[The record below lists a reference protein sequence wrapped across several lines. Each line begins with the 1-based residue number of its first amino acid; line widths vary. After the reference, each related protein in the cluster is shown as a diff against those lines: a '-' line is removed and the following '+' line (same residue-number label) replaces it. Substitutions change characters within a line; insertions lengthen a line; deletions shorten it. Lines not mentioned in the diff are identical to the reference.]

1 MGTIR
6 EFMDQAEG
14 GKLILPSIQRE
25 YVWNEEQIC
34 RLFDS
39 IMSEYPIGHMMWWK
53 LDGSKINEKG
63 ITFYKLLNNYN
74 EMIPENNEKLENP
87 SPDKTYFAILD
98 GQQRT
103 QSLYIGLKG
112 YLKLK
117 IYRAR
122 KNNVESYKNKYLYI
136 NLIGEESELDEYKY
150 EFKFFADEELKN
162 KENENKFFFR
172 VGKILQYDRLP
183 NINDIENIKN
193 IQLNDEQ
200 KRIAQDILFNLYQK
214 INVND
219 SILHW
224 DIISSDKS
232 LDNVLNIF
240 IRTNSGGTVL
250 SKTDLLFS
258 TVVANWEDA
267 RKNIEELLDRIN
279 NKGGQGVRFNFT
291 KDFIMRTL
299 MYLLDEPVTLKLN
312 DIKDNIQS
320 MRENW
325 ELLSSAISKAPSVLK
340 YAGYNGENLISYNAV
355 MPIIYYIYKGGFLK
369 KTDTIDYN
377 PMEELKKYLVIAQMK
392 KLFGVASNNTL
403 TNVRNALIDKNKKL
417 RNKYFKLND
426 LNNVNIVGNRD
437 FSVNDEIIE
446 SWFEENKN
454 DYTFMILTLLYPCAD
469 IEKVKYHQDHMHPES
484 KLKNNPKFYNLR
496 NRLANLQLLPGDENE
511 SKNDTD
517 LEEWLNLDNDRLK
530 NTRYLP
536 ECSKKIEDYEIFL
549 EERKKLMKEELLKI
563 LKIN

>member
-1 MGTIR
+1 
-6 EFMDQAEG
+6 
-14 GKLILPSIQRE
+14 
-25 YVWNEEQIC
+25 
-34 RLFDS
+34 
-39 IMSEYPIGHMMWWK
+39 
-53 LDGSKINEKG
+53 
-63 ITFYKLLNNYN
+63 
-74 EMIPENNEKLENP
+74 
-87 SPDKTYFAILD
+87 
-98 GQQRT
+98 
-103 QSLYIGLKG
+103 
-112 YLKLK
+112 
-117 IYRAR
+117 
-122 KNNVESYKNKYLYI
+122 
-136 NLIGEESELDEYKY
+136 
-150 EFKFFADEELKN
+150 
-162 KENENKFFFR
+162 
-172 VGKILQYDRLP
+172 
-183 NINDIENIKN
+183 
-193 IQLNDEQ
+193 
-200 KRIAQDILFNLYQK
+200 
-214 INVND
+214 
-219 SILHW
+219 
-224 DIISSDKS
+224 
-232 LDNVLNIF
+232 
-240 IRTNSGGTVL
+240 
-250 SKTDLLFS
+250 
-258 TVVANWEDA
+258 
-267 RKNIEELLDRIN
+267 
-279 NKGGQGVRFNFT
+279 
-291 KDFIMRTL
+291 MRTL

>member
-39 IMSEYPIGHMMWWK
+39 IMSEYPIGHMMLWK

-403 TNVRNALIDKNKKL
+403 TNVRNAFIDKNKKL

-536 ECSKKIEDYEIFL
+536 ECSKKIEDYKIFL

>member
-39 IMSEYPIGHMMWWK
+39 IMSEYPIGHMMLWK

-63 ITFYKLLNNYN
+63 ITFYKLLNNYH

-291 KDFIMRTL
+291 KNFIMRTL

>member
-39 IMSEYPIGHMMWWK
+39 IMSEYPIGHMMLWK

-403 TNVRNALIDKNKKL
+403 TNVRNAFIDKNKKL

>member
-1 MGTIR
+1 M
-6 EFMDQAEG
+6 
-14 GKLILPSIQRE
+14 
-25 YVWNEEQIC
+25 
-34 RLFDS
+34 
-39 IMSEYPIGHMMWWK
+39 
-53 LDGSKINEKG
+53 
-63 ITFYKLLNNYN
+63 
-74 EMIPENNEKLENP
+74 
-87 SPDKTYFAILD
+87 
-98 GQQRT
+98 
-103 QSLYIGLKG
+103 
-112 YLKLK
+112 
-117 IYRAR
+117 
-122 KNNVESYKNKYLYI
+122 
-136 NLIGEESELDEYKY
+136 
-150 EFKFFADEELKN
+150 
-162 KENENKFFFR
+162 
-172 VGKILQYDRLP
+172 
-183 NINDIENIKN
+183 
-193 IQLNDEQ
+193 
-200 KRIAQDILFNLYQK
+200 
-214 INVND
+214 
-219 SILHW
+219 
-224 DIISSDKS
+224 
-232 LDNVLNIF
+232 DNVLNIF

>member
-1 MGTIR
+1 M
-6 EFMDQAEG
+6 
-14 GKLILPSIQRE
+14 
-25 YVWNEEQIC
+25 
-34 RLFDS
+34 
-39 IMSEYPIGHMMWWK
+39 
-53 LDGSKINEKG
+53 
-63 ITFYKLLNNYN
+63 
-74 EMIPENNEKLENP
+74 
-87 SPDKTYFAILD
+87 
-98 GQQRT
+98 
-103 QSLYIGLKG
+103 
-112 YLKLK
+112 
-117 IYRAR
+117 
-122 KNNVESYKNKYLYI
+122 
-136 NLIGEESELDEYKY
+136 
-150 EFKFFADEELKN
+150 
-162 KENENKFFFR
+162 
-172 VGKILQYDRLP
+172 QYDRLP

-403 TNVRNALIDKNKKL
+403 TNVRNAFIDKNKKL

-536 ECSKKIEDYEIFL
+536 ECSKKIEDYEIFFGRTKKVN
-549 EERKKLMKEELLKI
+549 ERRIIKNFK
-563 LKIN
+563 N

>member
-39 IMSEYPIGHMMWWK
+39 IMSEYPIGHMMLWK

-150 EFKFFADEELKN
+150 EFRFFADEELKN

-517 LEEWLNLDNDRLK
+517 LEEWLNLDNYRLK

>member
-39 IMSEYPIGHMMWWK
+39 IMSEYPIGHMMLWN

>member
-39 IMSEYPIGHMMWWK
+39 IMSEYPIGHMMLWK

-291 KDFIMRTL
+291 KDFIRTL

>member
-39 IMSEYPIGHMMWWK
+39 IMSEYPIGHMMLWK

>member
-39 IMSEYPIGHMMWWK
+39 IMSEYPIGHMMLWK

-392 KLFGVASNNTL
+392 KLFGGS
-403 TNVRNALIDKNKKL
+403 IK
-417 RNKYFKLND
+417 
-426 LNNVNIVGNRD
+426 
-437 FSVNDEIIE
+437 
-446 SWFEENKN
+446 
-454 DYTFMILTLLYPCAD
+454 
-469 IEKVKYHQDHMHPES
+469 
-484 KLKNNPKFYNLR
+484 
-496 NRLANLQLLPGDENE
+496 
-511 SKNDTD
+511 
-517 LEEWLNLDNDRLK
+517 
-530 NTRYLP
+530 
-536 ECSKKIEDYEIFL
+536 
-549 EERKKLMKEELLKI
+549 
-563 LKIN
+563 

>member
-39 IMSEYPIGHMMWWK
+39 IMSEYPIGHMMLWK

-469 IEKVKYHQDHMHPES
+469 IEKVKYQQDHMHPES

>member
-14 GKLILPSIQRE
+14 ENLILPSIQRE

-39 IMSEYPIGHMMWWK
+39 IMSEYPIGHMMLWK

>member
-39 IMSEYPIGHMMWWK
+39 IMSEYPIGHMMLWK

-214 INVND
+214 INVDD